1 MRLRIVASLCCLI
14 LMGTACRRAKPQPV
28 TEVAVNSKSLQ
39 RRLLRGFY
47 ADSDGQ
53 TWRWTSPVFAFSL
66 DVPPQQRE
74 VYIELDFG
82 MPQELMTEVSPVTL
96 IGTVNG
102 LEIGRETYF
111 RQGHYVFTRYVP
123 ARALTKTPVE
133 VEFELDRSVALEDG
147 RVVGVL
153 AIGAGLKPYEGT
165 TEFRENRA
173 MLARQGYQA
182 TVGQLQRQL
191 PPDKVIELKK
201 LFARM
206 PGLDQLRFQ
215 NIPIHQ
221 NPLDLWAIQQ
231 ILWEVQPE
239 LVLTTGA
246 DSGGLAVYLAQTLD
260 GLGLERSRILS
271 AGPDN
276 PAPAAL
282 QHFLRRK
289 YVEFVKGE
297 PADPAVIAHM
307 QSAAKGR
314 TAVVL
319 LDAGQS
325 YDRVLEQLRAYG
337 PLVSSGSYMIV
348 QDTDRSEL
356 GGQVG
361 AGHGPYE
368 AVWKFLNEDQGRN
381 FEPDPGRE
389 MALFTR
395 NAGGWLRRK

>member
-1 MRLRIVASLCCLI
+1 MLL
-14 LMGTACRRAKPQPV
+14 GTACRRARQQPV
-28 TEVAVNSKSLQ
+28 TDVEVISKSLQ
-39 RRLLRGFY
+39 KRLLRGFY
-47 ADSDGQ
+47 PDTDAAR
-53 TWRWTSPVFAFSL
+53 WRWTSPVFAFSL
-66 DVPPQQRE
+66 DAPQEQRE
-74 VYIELDFG
+74 VYLEFEFG
-82 MPQELMTEVSPVTL
+82 MPQELMSQVAPVTL

-102 LEIGRETYF
+102 LEVGRETYF

-123 ARALTKTPVE
+123 VRALAKTPVE
-133 VEFELDRSVALEDG
+133 VVFELDRSVGLGDG

-153 AIGAGLKPYEGT
+153 AVAAGLKPYERT
-165 TEFRENRA
+165 IEFRENRIL
-173 MLARQGYQA
+173 LARQGYQT
-182 TVGQLQRQL
+182 TVEQLQRQL
-191 PPDKVIELKK
+191 PPGKVLELKK

-215 NIPIHQ
+215 NIPIRQ

-239 LVLTTGA
+239 IVLTTGA
-246 DSGGLAVYLAQTLD
+246 SSGGLAVYLAQTLD

-271 AGPDN
+271 AAPDN

-297 PADPAVIAHM
+297 PADPAVVAHM

-314 TAVVL
+314 TTVVL
-319 LDAGQS
+319 LEAGQS
-325 YDRVLEQLRAYG
+325 YDRVLEQLRAYA
-337 PLVSSGSYMIV
+337 PLVSSGGYLIV
-348 QDTDRSEL
+348 QDTDRDEL
-356 GGQVG
+356 EGQLG

-368 AVWKFLNEDQGRN
+368 AVQKFLAEDPGRN

-389 MALFTR
+389 MAFFTR